1 MGLLHPFGE
10 RAGELLGVGAGN
22 RTLTISL
29 GIGAFRAPMCPE
41 LRSWLSASDHDTPV
55 FTGLMTNGTA
65 ASGTSYLSSKAS
77 RDAYAQLPL
86 EFAP

>member
-1 MGLLHPFGE
+1 
-10 RAGELLGVGAGN
+10 
-22 RTLTISL
+22 
-29 GIGAFRAPMCPE
+29 MCPE

-65 ASGTSYLSSKAS
+65 ASGTSYLASKAS